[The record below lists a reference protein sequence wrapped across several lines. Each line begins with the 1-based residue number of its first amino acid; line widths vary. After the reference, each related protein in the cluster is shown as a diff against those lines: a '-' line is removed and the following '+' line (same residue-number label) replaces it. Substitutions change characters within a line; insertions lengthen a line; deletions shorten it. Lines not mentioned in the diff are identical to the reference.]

1 MKKVNHFQKCC
12 GDDDVP
18 SRDEITALNALRD
31 IKERVRR
38 LKKRRSEIS
47 SLGGTENR
55 GEVEKLERVLS
66 QLKLEWNEW
75 EGKRQKAARERMI
88 RLGHEE
94 R

>member
-1 MKKVNHFQKCC
+1 MKKVNHFQRCC

-55 GEVEKLERVLS
+55 GEVEKLERVGGKKTKSS
-66 QLKLEWNEW
+66 QGEDDKI
-75 EGKRQKAARERMI
+75 GTRREMR
-88 RLGHEE
+88 RS
-94 R
+94 